1 MAWGGHSGQNL
12 LSLTEI
18 IPHSYLHM
26 ADIHAIET
34 WSKLFTFVMGG
45 PIGAFH
51 SILHV
56 TEGKIRGKQ
65 SALLSNSQ
73 HSVNSEL
80 ILELSTKPS
89 SYMKTFIMFD
99 KIL

>member
-1 MAWGGHSGQNL
+1 MSDLNKQK
-12 LSLTEI
+12 
-18 IPHSYLHM
+18 
-26 ADIHAIET
+26 
-34 WSKLFTFVMGG
+34 SKHGN
-45 PIGAFH
+45 GAFH
-51 SILHV
+51 SILDV

>member
-1 MAWGGHSGQNL
+1 MYAH
-12 LSLTEI
+12 
-18 IPHSYLHM
+18 
-26 ADIHAIET
+26 
-34 WSKLFTFVMGG
+34 FTYISRYEYCAFVV
-45 PIGAFH
+45 IGAFH